1 MTKEEIVSRLYDR
14 YIKPTENKKGS
25 FIGVEI
31 EMPIVNSAHR
41 AVDFEIVHKLT
52 ASFLK
57 EFGFIPTGIDEQGNI
72 YSALN
77 KANGDIFS
85 YDCSYNNMEFSFGK
99 ESELHTIH
107 GRFCRYYDF
116 VQDFFRP
123 YNYTLTGMGINP
135 NRLVNNNIPI
145 ENGRYKMLFHHLSSF
160 SKYACL
166 PMYFHRYP
174 QFGMFSSASQVQ
186 LDVTKEKLPQV
197 INTFNQLEPI
207 KALIF
212 NNSVL
217 LHENEELL
225 CCRDMLWENST
236 HGINPHNV
244 GMYDCEIKTVDDI
257 LNYISTTAIYCVERD
272 GKYLNFK
279 PVNILE
285 YFNIDTLTGE
295 YLDNGEIHSIE
306 FHPQPEDISYLRTFK
321 FEDLTYR
328 GTIEFRSACC
338 QPISDVMTVAA
349 FHLGLLNKTAE
360 LSNLIKNDRSLYNN
374 GYNAV
379 ELRRQLVCRELPA
392 YIDTDGMYGLA
403 KAVLDLC
410 KDGLTERGFGEEIYL
425 VPLYERIE
433 KRTNPAESMLQR
445 LKSGT
450 SIDEIIRE
458 YGRSASAVDSI
469 M

>member
-1 MTKEEIVSRLYDR
+1 MTKEEIMSRLYDR
-14 YIKPTENKKGS
+14 YIRPTENKAGS
-25 FIGVEI
+25 YIGVEI
-31 EMPIVNSAHR
+31 EMPIVNLEHR

-52 ASFLK
+52 SAFLK
-57 EFGFIPTGIDEQGNI
+57 EFGFVPTGIDEQGHI

-77 KANGDIFS
+77 KENGDIFS

-107 GRFCRYYDF
+107 GRFCRYYNF
-116 VQDFFRP
+116 VQDFFKP

-160 SKYACL
+160 SKYAQL

-174 QFGMFSSASQVQ
+174 QFGMFASASQVQ
-186 LDVTKEKLPQV
+186 LDVTKDTAPQV

-207 KALIF
+207 KALLF

-217 LHENEELL
+217 LHENEDLL

-244 GMYDCEIKTVDDI
+244 GMYDCKIRSVDDI
-257 LNYISTTAIYCVERD
+257 LNYIAIYCVERD

-285 YFNIDTLTGE
+285 YFNTDTLTGE
-295 YLDNGEIHSIE
+295 YMENDRICSME
-306 FHPQPEDISYLRTFK
+306 FHPRPEDISYLRTFK

-338 QPISDVMTVAA
+338 QPISDVMTVSA
-349 FHLGLLNKTAE
+349 FHLGLLNKTEDLFE
-360 LSNLIKNDRSLYNN
+360 LMKNDRSLYNN

-379 ELRRQLVCRELPA
+379 ELRKQLVCRELPS
-392 YIDTDGMYGLA
+392 YIDTDGLYELA
-403 KAVLDLC
+403 RAVIDLC
-410 KDGLTERGFGEEIYL
+410 KAGLTERGFGEEIYL
-425 VPLYERIE
+425 APLYERIE
-433 KRTNPAESMLQR
+433 KRTNPARTMLDN
-445 LKSGT
+445 LKNGT
-450 SIDEIIRE
+450 NINEIVKK
-458 YGRSASAVDSI
+458 YGRI
-469 M
+469 

>member
-1 MTKEEIVSRLYDR
+1 MTKEEIMGRLYDR
-14 YIKPTENKKGS
+14 YIKPIETKKDS

-31 EMPIVNSAHR
+31 EMPIVNLEHK

-52 ASFLK
+52 AAFLE
-57 EFGFIPTGIDEQGNI
+57 EFGFIPTGIDDQGHI

-77 KANGDIFS
+77 RENGDVFS
-85 YDCSYNNMEFSFGK
+85 YDCSYNNMEFSFGR

-107 GRFCRYYDF
+107 GRFLRYYSF
-116 VQDFFRP
+116 VQNFFKP
-123 YNYTLTGMGINP
+123 CNYTLTGMGINP

-186 LDVTKEKLPQV
+186 LDVTKETAPQV
-197 INTFNQLEPI
+197 INTFNQLEPV

-285 YFNIDTLTGE
+285 YFNTDTLTGE
-295 YLDNGEIHSIE
+295 YMENDKICSME
-306 FHPQPEDISYLRTFK
+306 FHPRPEDISYLRTFK
-321 FEDLTYR
+321 SEDLTFR
-328 GTIEFRSACC
+328 GTVEFRSACC
-338 QPISDVMTVAA
+338 QPISDVMTVSA
-349 FHLGLLNKTAE
+349 FHLGLLNKTNE
-360 LSNLIKNDRSLYNN
+360 LADLIKNDRSVYNN
-374 GYNAV
+374 GYNAS
-379 ELRRQLVCRELPA
+379 ELRRQLVCRELPSF
-392 YIDTDGMYGLA
+392 IDTEGLYKLA
-403 KAVLDLC
+403 VAVLDLC
-410 KDGLTERGFGEEIYL
+410 ESGLKERGFGEEIYL
-425 VPLYERIE
+425 APLYERVR
-433 KRTNPAESMLQR
+433 KHTNPAKTMFER
-445 LKSGT
+445 LENGER
-450 SIDEIIRE
+450 INDIINDYSE
-458 YGRSASAVDSI
+458 V
-469 M
+469 